1 MEKIIN
7 PVIGE
12 EVTFIKTSRQSNGE
26 VSLLEVLI
34 RPKASIPL
42 HYHKRFSETFKVID
56 GELSIQVDKK
66 KMKLLP
72 GQEATAPCNSIHR
85 FYNETDKPVRFT
97 VELRPGSEGFEN
109 VLRIGFGLARDG
121 QAGSNGM
128 PKSLMHNG
136 ILMKIGEG
144 SFVGFFSILEKFF
157 LLFAKSEKAQ
167 QVEKELLNKY
177 CEIKTQATAPY

>member
-1 MEKIIN
+1 MEKIVN

-12 EVTFIKTSRQSNGE
+12 EVTFLKTSKKTNGE

-56 GELSIQVDKK
+56 GELSIEVDKK
-66 KMKLLP
+66 RLKLLP
-72 GQEATAPCNSIHR
+72 NQEATAPINSIHR
-85 FYNETDKPVRFT
+85 FYNTTNQPVRFT

-128 PKSLMHNG
+128 PKKLIHNG

-144 SFVGFFSILEKFF
+144 SFVGLFSILEKFF
-157 LLFAKSEKAQ
+157 LLFANSAKAK

-177 CEIKTQATAPY
+177 CN